1 VDLIQLS
8 CWANEFSDA
17 SPGGGGKGVVC
28 CNAQLSRLGSR
39 KAIAVGNRDPESKES
54 S

>member
-1 VDLIQLS
+1 MSSLTLLLVVGERV
-8 CWANEFSDA
+8 C
-17 SPGGGGKGVVC
+17 VC
-28 CNAQLSRLGSR
+28 CPVAMRNSVGLGSS